1 MLKIGDYNT
10 LKVEKFVDFGL
21 YLQSDEGE
29 ILLPKKYMTE
39 DISVGDMIE
48 VFIYRDSEDRLI
60 ATNLKPLAKVGEFAA
75 LQVKDTTQFGAFLE
89 WGLEKDLLVPFNEQ
103 KRKMEVGR
111 TYVVYVLIDPKT
123 ERVIATSKISA
134 FLNKKNIELKNN
146 EEVDLLIF
154 DQSELGYSAIIDNKY
169 SGMLY
174 RNEVFRKIQI
184 GDRLKGYVKQVRE
197 DNKIDLTLN
206 KPGMDSV
213 DDAKD
218 LILKELEKNKGFLN
232 LTDSSDP
239 EDIKEKLQMSKKT
252 FKKAIGGL
260 YKEQKIT
267 LEPHGISLAVKK

>member
-111 TYVVYVLIDPKT
+111 KYVVYVLIDPRT
-123 ERVIATSKISA
+123 ERVIATSKIST
-134 FLNKKNIELKNN
+134 FLDKKNIDLKNN

-154 DQSELGYSAIIDNKY
+154 DQSELGYSAIINNKY

-184 GDRLKGYVKQVRE
+184 GDQLKGYVKQVRE
-197 DNKIDLTLN
+197 DNKVDLTLN

-218 LILKELEKNKGFLN
+218 LILKELQKNKGFLS
-232 LTDSSDP
+232 LTDDSDP
-239 EDIKEKLQMSKKT
+239 EDIKERLQMSKKT

-267 LEPHGISLAVKK
+267 IEQHGISLAVKK